1 MSQNFSATELQ
12 TYANVQ
18 IAAEALYGVLDKEV
32 VEVGDPKNP
41 SKRRE
46 GNLLPTLKW

>member
-18 IAAEALYGVLDKEV
+18 IAAASVRVGNFEAPSVLM
-32 VEVGDPKNP
+32 NFQAA
-41 SKRRE
+41 
-46 GNLLPTLKW
+46 